1 MRSVIL
7 RELPK
12 LKRLKPPNRSINRTA
27 AVETAIR
34 DVAVRFAGSS
44 PAGFSGWQS
53 KGGQGRPVYRCLRLE
68 GVPPIRT
75 PGKM

>member
-1 MRSVIL
+1 
-7 RELPK
+7 
-12 LKRLKPPNRSINRTA
+12 LKPPDRPVIGQPLWRRPSATLA
-27 AVETAIR
+27 A
-34 DVAVRFAGSS
+34 RFAGSS

-68 GVPPIRT
+68 REIPIRT